1 MEEKRKTSQVR
12 IKDGSDA
19 EEVERKL
26 TGTIGDLLINY
37 GHGISEEDKLL
48 SRKDKN
54 AVDFVLNYS
63 KLWCKCLKDLVV
75 SLEKRALYENECMRA
90 VCKLF
95 QGLESGFTS
104 TNGAPLCEETLQ
116 LSRMMIEQAK
126 EIELHNTKRCR
137 ELLEVLNRQ
146 RTEFTKTR
154 KFLKTKWKADVKR
167 MVDAE
172 SALFKSKAAYFSRC
186 QTGVKLREELATA
199 QALLNEMQANLVA
212 TCTAPSSP
220 LSPGGNSGTTAPGGA
235 EAGSSVES
243 GLDATPAGPALMNQV
258 VKQKAK
264 VERLEKQ
271 LADNDKKEI
280 ELMYSYKEAV
290 EVANTRLCDLE
301 KSKVE
306 IICDTRLTV
315 LKCDEVVSD
324 SMAELISHLF
334 VTRTKMLGKYESLAM
349 SFQNYQPCK
358 PYQQLLQSH
367 IEKGTDVIL
376 EKYQFEG
383 YHDIPTS
390 ATVKDRHP
398 WRRGDASFGKF
409 VSRFAQ
415 FYAKDNAEASDG
427 LRGQLHS
434 DSDSDQ
440 EEAGTTNAARGNSGT
455 VLSSLVE
462 FGSNLFRPDFKKASV
477 RSKQR
482 SGVNATSAAAAST
495 TAEDQAVVAA
505 LEAAM
510 EKEYDEACYIIA
522 QCANG
527 IECQP
532 SGPSTLGIYRVPAS
546 KVKVAALL
554 ERIRPAQEASYAC
567 IDLSDEHPLT
577 LASAIK
583 TKLIS
588 LPEPLLSYGL
598 YDKFVEVG
606 KSLDTTDQKVV
617 DEKVK
622 VLGTLFAQLTPS
634 NWRLAGL
641 LFHHL
646 KRISGFQTENQM
658 GQANLATMFGPTLL
672 RQRPKF
678 QVANMMEF
686 VDNKWLMKVVEVAID
701 KASDIF
707 GPTKNFSMGVLLK
720 ELKNATV
727 TREQQTQKE
736 IPSITSPKL
745 SRDDYFADFIAEA
758 PEASP
763 STRPAAGRIG
773 KPLPLYTP
781 YSERVSPL
789 MTELDQDKSTASKPF
804 EDTLKVTSFSGQY
817 SASPRSSTS
826 SSSETRLPTQ
836 SPVPTP
842 AKPVTTKPPQQQ
854 PQQPKSA
861 TGASESASA
870 VSGLKRLVSAKAY
883 NIQQH
888 FQQLTGSSSNASSSS
903 NANSKADPRSP
914 SSGVSS
920 LVIGQSKIGR
930 SKSSRSSGSR
940 NSTPDKHQ
948 KTTAFNIPDCSYIDN
963 DQEA

>member
-1 MEEKRKTSQVR
+1 
-12 IKDGSDA
+12 GGGGGG
-19 EEVERKL
+19 
-26 TGTIGDLLINY
+26 GT
-37 GHGISEEDKLL
+37 
-48 SRKDKN
+48 
-54 AVDFVLNYS
+54 
-63 KLWCKCLKDLVV
+63 
-75 SLEKRALYENECMRA
+75 
-90 VCKLF
+90 
-95 QGLESGFTS
+95 
-104 TNGAPLCEETLQ
+104 
-116 LSRMMIEQAK
+116 
-126 EIELHNTKRCR
+126 
-137 ELLEVLNRQ
+137 
-146 RTEFTKTR
+146 
-154 KFLKTKWKADVKR
+154 
-167 MVDAE
+167 
-172 SALFKSKAAYFSRC
+172 
-186 QTGVKLREELATA
+186 
-199 QALLNEMQANLVA
+199 
-212 TCTAPSSP
+212 
-220 LSPGGNSGTTAPGGA
+220 A
-235 EAGSSVES
+235 EAGSSMDS
-243 GLDATPAGPALMNQV
+243 GLDSSQAGPALMNQV

-280 ELMYSYKEAV
+280 ELMYTYKEAV
-290 EVANTRLCDLE
+290 EFANTKLCDLE

-315 LKCDEVVSD
+315 LKCEEVVSD

-334 VTRTKMLGKYESLAM
+334 VTRTTMLGKYESLAM
-349 SFQNYQPCK
+349 NFQNYQPCK
-358 PYQQLLQSH
+358 PYQQVLQSH

-390 ATVKDRHP
+390 ATVKDR
-398 WRRGDASFGKF
+398 GDAPFGKF

-415 FYAKDNAEASDG
+415 LYTKDNAEASDG

-440 EEAGTTNAARGNSGT
+440 EETATTNATRGNSGT

-482 SGVNATSAAAAST
+482 SGVNAAST
-495 TAEDQAVVAA
+495 AAVTAEEQAIAAA
-505 LEAAM
+505 LEASM

-527 IECQP
+527 IESQP

-546 KVKVAALL
+546 KVKVAALF
-554 ERIRPAQEASYAC
+554 ERLRPAQEASYAC

-588 LPEPLLSYGL
+588 LSEPLLSYSL
-598 YDKFVEVG
+598 YDKFVEIG
-606 KSLDTTDQKVV
+606 KALDTTDQKIM
-617 DEKVK
+617 DERVN
-622 VLGTLFAQLTPS
+622 LLRALFAQLTPS

-646 KRISGFQTENQM
+646 KRISGFQAENQM

-686 VDNKWLMKVVEVAID
+686 VDNKWLTKVVEVAID
-701 KASDIF
+701 RASDIF
-707 GPTKNFSMGVLLK
+707 GSTNNFSMRILMK
-720 ELKNATV
+720 ELKDAAA

-736 IPSITSPKL
+736 MPSITPPKSP
-745 SRDDYFADFIAEA
+745 RDDFYIDCSAKAA
-758 PEASP
+758 EASP
-763 STRPAAGRIG
+763 STRSAAGRIG
-773 KPLPLYTP
+773 KPLPLYRP
-781 YSERVSPL
+781 YSERISPL
-789 MTELDQDKSTASKPF
+789 MTELDQDRSTTSKTS
-804 EDTLKVTSFSGQY
+804 EDTLKVTAFGCQY

-826 SSSETRLPTQ
+826 SSSETRQLTQ
-836 SPVPTP
+836 APVPTTT
-842 AKPVTTKPPQQQ
+842 KTVTTKPPQQQ
-854 PQQPKSA
+854 LQQPKS
-861 TGASESASA
+861 TTTSEPASA

-888 FQQLTGSSSNASSSS
+888 FQQFTGSSSNASSSS
-903 NANSKADPRSP
+903 NTNSKSDPRSP
-914 SSGVSS
+914 SSGVSG
-920 LVIGQSKIGR
+920 LVIGQPKVTR
-930 SKSSRSSGSR
+930 SKSSRASSSR

-948 KTTAFNIPDCSYIDN
+948 QSTAFTVSDCSYIDN
-963 DQEA
+963 DQET